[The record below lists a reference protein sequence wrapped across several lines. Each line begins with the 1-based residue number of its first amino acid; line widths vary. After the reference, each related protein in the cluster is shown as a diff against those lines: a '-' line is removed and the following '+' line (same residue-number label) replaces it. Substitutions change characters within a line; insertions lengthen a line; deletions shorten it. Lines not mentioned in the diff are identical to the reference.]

1 MYIHV
6 YVNIY
11 KHIYVNICACI
22 IHIYIIHVYAIYTY
36 ILTHV
41 WVGCGLGVGVGSG
54 GCCWWVQAMRKAE
67 LEKIENLDQ
76 KITIELQTLNERRI
90 TMTDELKVP

>member
-1 MYIHV
+1 
-6 YVNIY
+6 
-11 KHIYVNICACI
+11 
-22 IHIYIIHVYAIYTY
+22 
-36 ILTHV
+36 
-41 WVGCGLGVGVGSG
+41 
-54 GCCWWVQAMRKAE
+54 MRKAE